1 MCARCWLWRQGAVDA
16 GHNRPI
22 CHLKIG
28 KKRSELYAKVWAQPI
43 SRLAKELGISDVGLP
58 RPAAVTR
65 CPPHRAAIGPSSMR
79 ARRRFEPLPTP
90 ELDVVVHFA
99 TSDPQE
105 REPTKAHGAQA
116 HRSVECIGHR
126 RGDSRCRGLLR
137 RPRRPAPVGQ
147 INPTVLRPDSEVDR
161 AARASRQRRL
171 APDEGGR
178 LFAERQPRPI
188 QLSSSRADGRQG
200 LPGPNGLGAA
210 LFTPRSSGAWWPQA
224 W

>member
-1 MCARCWLWRQGAVDA
+1 MGQPSPRWPQRRSAKRSSFAKRCVCPVLAVASQGAVDA

-22 CHLKIG
+22 CHLKTG

-105 REPTKAHGAQA
+105 RERQKLM
-116 HRSVECIGHR
+116 ER
-126 RGDSRCRGLLR
+126 RR
-137 RPRRPAPVGQ
+137 
-147 INPTVLRPDSEVDR
+147 TE
-161 AARASRQRRL
+161 
-171 APDEGGR
+171 
-178 LFAERQPRPI
+178 
-188 QLSSSRADGRQG
+188 
-200 LPGPNGLGAA
+200 A
-210 LFTPRSSGAWWPQA
+210 LNA
-224 W
+224 